1 MSSKNIIQ
9 VNMLAK
15 FIYDA
20 FSLRIDISWND
31 LFTFLLF

>member
-1 MSSKNIIQ
+1 MSSKNKIQ

-20 FSLRIDISWND
+20 FRLKMQLADRS
-31 LFTFLLF
+31 